1 MERLG
6 LGAREQ
12 AIAFLIEMINA
23 GERDRVIEW
32 IGVARRRDA

>member
-6 LGAREQ
+6 PGAREQ
-12 AIAFLIEMINA
+12 ALAFLIEMINA
-23 GERDRVIEW
+23 GERERVIEW